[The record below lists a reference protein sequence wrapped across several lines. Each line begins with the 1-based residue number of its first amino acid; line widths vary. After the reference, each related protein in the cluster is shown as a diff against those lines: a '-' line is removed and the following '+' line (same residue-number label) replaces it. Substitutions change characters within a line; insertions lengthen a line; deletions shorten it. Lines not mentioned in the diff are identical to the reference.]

1 MKSIKFV
8 FLKAIIIVFFTFCT
22 DSSYSQNL
30 SENYVKTEGANKV
43 QFMGIENGFLV
54 FDLLFSEIPAKGCTL
69 KIMDHD
75 GNIMF
80 EETISGNSFTRRYKV
95 PKEETSKISFKAQG
109 KGFVFNQSFII
120 KKEEKLVVI
129 SE

>member
-8 FLKAIIIVFFTFCT
+8 FLKAIIIVFFTFCA
-22 DSSYSQNL
+22 SSSFSQ
-30 SENYVKTEGANKV
+30 SQPVNYVKTDAANKV
-43 QFMGIENGFLV
+43 QFMGIENDFLV
-54 FDLLFSEIPAKGCTL
+54 FDLLFTEVPAKGCTL
-69 KIMDHD
+69 KILDND

-80 EETISGNSFTRRYKV
+80 EETISGNAYTRRYKV
-95 PKEETSKISFKAQG
+95 PKEETSRISFKAVG

-120 KKEEKLVVI
+120 KREEKLVVV

>member
-8 FLKAIIIVFFTFCT
+8 FVKAIVIVFFIFCAG
-22 DSSYSQNL
+22 SSYSQNP
-30 SENYVKTEGANKV
+30 SETLVKTDGSSKV
-43 QFMGIENGFLV
+43 QFMGVENNFLL
-54 FDLLFSEIPAKGCTL
+54 FDLLFMEVPAKGCTL
-69 KIMDHD
+69 KIMDND

-80 EETISGNSFTRRYKV
+80 EESISGNSYSRRYKV
-95 PKEETSKISFKAQG
+95 AKEETSKISFRALG
-109 KGFVFNQSFII
+109 KGFVFNQAFII

>member
-1 MKSIKFV
+1 MRSIKFV
-8 FLKAIIIVFFTFCT
+8 FLKAIIIVFFTFCAG
-22 DSSYSQNL
+22 SSYSQNP

-43 QFMGIENGFLV
+43 QFMGLENNFLV
-54 FDLLFSEIPAKGCTL
+54 FDLLFSEVPAKGCTL

-80 EETISGNSFTRRYKV
+80 EESISERSFTRRYKV
-95 PKEETSKISFKAQG
+95 AKEETSRISFKALG
-109 KGFVFNQSFII
+109 KGFVFNQSFTI
-120 KKEEKLVVI
+120 KKEETLVVT

>member
-8 FLKAIIIVFFTFCT
+8 FLKAIIIVFITFCAG
-22 DSSYSQNL
+22 SSYSQNP

-43 QFMGIENGFLV
+43 QFMGVENDFLV
-54 FDLLFSEIPAKGCTL
+54 FDLLFSEVPAKGCTL
-69 KIMDHD
+69 KILDHD

-80 EETISGNSFTRRYKV
+80 EESISGNSFTRRYKV
-95 PKEETSKISFKAQG
+95 PKEETSKISFKALG

-120 KKEEKLVVI
+120 KKEETLVVTL
-129 SE
+129 E

>member
-1 MKSIKFV
+1 MRSIKFV
-8 FLKAIIIVFFTFCT
+8 FLKAIIIVFFTFCAG
-22 DSSYSQNL
+22 SSYSQNL
-30 SENYVKTEGANKV
+30 SENYVKTETANKV
-43 QFMGIENGFLV
+43 QFMGVENNFLV
-54 FDLLFSEIPAKGCTL
+54 FDLLFMEVPTKGCSL
-69 KIMDHD
+69 KIMDND

-80 EETISGNSFTRRYKV
+80 EETIPGNSYTRRYKV
-95 PKEETSKISFKAQG
+95 PKEETSRISFKAVG

>member
-1 MKSIKFV
+1 V

-22 DSSYSQNL
+22 GQSYSQNP
-30 SENYVKTEGANKV
+30 SENYVKTDAANKV
-43 QFMGIENGFLV
+43 QFMGVENDFLV
-54 FDLLFSEIPAKGCTL
+54 FDLLFSEVPAKGCTL

-80 EETISGNSFTRRYKV
+80 EESISGNSFTRRYKV
-95 PKEETSKISFKAQG
+95 PKEETSRISFKAVG
-109 KGFVFNQSFII
+109 KGFVFNQSFTI
-120 KKEEKLVVI
+120 KKEETLVVT

>member
-1 MKSIKFV
+1 MRSLKFV
-8 FLKAIIIVFFTFCT
+8 FLKAIIIVFFTFCAG
-22 DSSYSQNL
+22 SSYSQNL
-30 SENYVKTEGANKV
+30 SENYVKTETANKV
-43 QFMGIENGFLV
+43 QFMGVENNFLV
-54 FDLLFSEIPAKGCTL
+54 FDLLFMEVPAKGCSL
-69 KIMDHD
+69 KIMDND

-80 EETISGNSFTRRYKV
+80 EETIPGNSYTRRYKV
-95 PKEETSKISFKAQG
+95 PKEETSKISFKAMG

>member
-8 FLKAIIIVFFTFCT
+8 FVKAIIIVFFTFCAS
-22 DSSYSQNL
+22 SSYSQNL

-43 QFMGIENGFLV
+43 QFMGVENNFLV
-54 FDLLFSEIPAKGCTL
+54 FDLLFMEVPAKGCTL
-69 KIMDHD
+69 KIMDND

-80 EETISGNSFTRRYKV
+80 EETIPGNSYTRRYKV
-95 PKEETSKISFKAQG
+95 PKEETSKIRFKAMG
-109 KGFVFNQSFII
+109 KGFVFNQSFVI

>member
-8 FLKAIIIVFFTFCT
+8 FLKAIIVVFFTFCA
-22 DSSYSQNL
+22 SFSFSQNQPV
-30 SENYVKTEGANKV
+30 NYVKTDATNKV
-43 QFMGIENGFLV
+43 EFMGIENGFLV
-54 FDLLFSEIPAKGCTL
+54 FDLLFSEVPAKGCTL
-69 KIMDHD
+69 KIMDSD

-80 EETISGNSFTRRYKV
+80 EETISERSFTRRYKV
-95 PKEETSKISFKAQG
+95 AKEETSRISFKALG

-120 KKEEKLVVI
+120 KKEETLVVT